1 MRHSLSA
8 LDVMRD
14 CTCSSTGASIGTP
27 SSEGCTYMPR
37 TAHENWNLSRSLAT
51 LAVPSTNSHQQHE
64 QASSVEE
71 GLDLLIQGSPIREGD
86 AVDEDLLDYDSDSS
100 GKQVQLQQEGGGA
113 TTMDLRNHSETNAAM
128 DTDQSRERHPPQKQ
142 DGSIVNTD
150 LANNAVYHQCRSARV
165 TSYRD
170 SLVSK
175 SQDESFGKR
184 VSVQSA
190 TIGSLEDHDNLGATF
205 HGSRVM
211 KGSMAVNQS
220 ISSSFDPAKL
230 NCISCDKEHPFI
242 GNTPVV
248 VVLSDQNFV
257 STLTGVSNDC
267 INIVRIENATL
278 SELLE
283 TAKEIFLNVTFPEGS
298 IFLIGTASYLGRIG
312 VSL

>member
-14 CTCSSTGASIGTP
+14 CTCSSTGAPIGTP
-27 SSEGCTYMPR
+27 SSSEGCMYMPR
-37 TAHENWNLSRSLAT
+37 AAHENWNLSRSLAT
-51 LAVPSTNSHQQHE
+51 LALPSTNSRQQHE

-71 GLDLLIQGSPIREGD
+71 GLDLLIQGSSIGEGD
-86 AVDEDLLDYDSDSS
+86 AVDEDLLDNDSDSS

-113 TTMDLRNHSETNAAM
+113 TTLDLRNHSEMNAAM
-128 DTDQSRERHPPQKQ
+128 DTDQSSERHPLQKQ

-170 SLVSK
+170 SLVRLSV

-205 HGSRVM
+205 HGSRVHERFD
-211 KGSMAVNQS
+211 GCQPVN
-220 ISSSFDPAKL
+220 
-230 NCISCDKEHPFI
+230 
-242 GNTPVV
+242 
-248 VVLSDQNFV
+248 
-257 STLTGVSNDC
+257 
-267 INIVRIENATL
+267 
-278 SELLE
+278 
-283 TAKEIFLNVTFPEGS
+283 
-298 IFLIGTASYLGRIG
+298 
-312 VSL
+312 